1 MFNSH
6 QRLLSKKIKTLLMSA
21 CLVGGVQLLIGC
33 DSPSSSTADN
43 DNAAQI
49 DKNTEAS
56 VPSDSSASV
65 ETDAMTTNK
74 ESNTA
79 ATSLP
84 DDQVVS
90 PSGYQKLSFGEVVT
104 PERLADLG
112 LTKQASDNDQCYYVS
127 DPKQQYMDKAYGE
140 RASVLYQIIDGKVAL
155 ITIRDPSIPFYT
167 DIKVGD
173 SVQAVMDAHDDSL
186 TYAVDKYAVGGD
198 YYNLIA
204 NVNFIIID
212 DENVGE
218 ALTADN
224 IKLDNDNDNDNDT
237 LPIQIEYHL
246 KGGQKLSA
254 NTITETDWTVETKR
268 ALQGQVESID
278 IGIPDAIYL
287 VEGCS

>member
-1 MFNSH
+1 MFFDHHLSFTKTKSL
-6 QRLLSKKIKTLLMSA
+6 LLSI
-21 CLVGGVQLLIGC
+21 CVVGGVQLLTGC
-33 DSPSSSTADN
+33 DSQTSPAD
-43 DNAAQI
+43 DNAAQM
-49 DKNTEAS
+49 DKNSDPAQTD
-56 VPSDSSASV
+56 PSAPVTVDNDKTAIEKETSS
-65 ETDAMTTNK
+65 TD
-74 ESNTA
+74 
-79 ATSLP
+79 TSLA

-90 PSGYQKLSFGEVVT
+90 PSGYQKLGFGQVVT
-104 PERLADLG
+104 PALLADLG
-112 LTKQASDNDQCYYVS
+112 LTKQASDNEQCYYVS
-127 DPKQQYMDKAYGE
+127 DPKQYYMDQAYGK
-140 RASVLYQIIDGKVAL
+140 RASVLYQVIDGKVAL
-155 ITIRDPSIPFYT
+155 ITIRDPNIPFYS

-204 NVNFIIID
+204 NVNFIIVD

-218 ALTADN
+218 PLKEDN
-224 IKLDNDNDNDNDT
+224 IKLDSANDT

-254 NTITETDWTVETKR
+254 NTITETEWTVETKR
-268 ALQGQVESID
+268 ALQGEVESID

>member
-1 MFNSH
+1 MFFDHHLSFTKTKSL
-6 QRLLSKKIKTLLMSA
+6 LLSVCVM
-21 CLVGGVQLLIGC
+21 GGVQLLTGC
-33 DSPSSSTADN
+33 DSQTSPAD
-43 DNAAQI
+43 DNAAQM
-49 DKNTEAS
+49 DKNSDPAQTD
-56 VPSDSSASV
+56 PSAPVTVDNDKTAIEKETSS
-65 ETDAMTTNK
+65 TD
-74 ESNTA
+74 
-79 ATSLP
+79 TSLA

-90 PSGYQKLSFGEVVT
+90 PSGYQKLGFGQVVT
-104 PERLADLG
+104 PALLADLG
-112 LTKQASDNDQCYYVS
+112 LTKQASDNEQCYYVS
-127 DPKQQYMDKAYGE
+127 DPKQYYMDQAYGK
-140 RASVLYQIIDGKVAL
+140 RASVLYQVIDGKVAL
-155 ITIRDPSIPFYT
+155 ITIRDPNIPFYS

-204 NVNFIIID
+204 NVNFIIVD

-218 ALTADN
+218 PLKEDN
-224 IKLDNDNDNDNDT
+224 IKLDSANDT

-268 ALQGQVESID
+268 ALQGEVESID

>member
-1 MFNSH
+1 MFFDHHLSFTKTKSL
-6 QRLLSKKIKTLLMSA
+6 LLSVCVM
-21 CLVGGVQLLIGC
+21 GGVQLLTGC
-33 DSPSSSTADN
+33 DSQTSPAD
-43 DNAAQI
+43 DNAAQM
-49 DKNTEAS
+49 DKNSDPAQTD
-56 VPSDSSASV
+56 PSAPVTVDNDKTAIEKETSS
-65 ETDAMTTNK
+65 TD
-74 ESNTA
+74 
-79 ATSLP
+79 TSLA

-90 PSGYQKLSFGEVVT
+90 PSGYQKLGFGQVVT
-104 PERLADLG
+104 PALLADLG
-112 LTKQASDNDQCYYVS
+112 LTKQASDNEQCYYVS
-127 DPKQQYMDKAYGE
+127 DPKQYYMDQAYGK
-140 RASVLYQIIDGKVAL
+140 RASVLYQVIDGRVAL
-155 ITIRDPSIPFYT
+155 ITIRDPNIPFYS

-204 NVNFIIID
+204 NANFIIVD

-218 ALTADN
+218 LLKEDN
-224 IKLDNDNDNDNDT
+224 IKLDSANDT

-268 ALQGQVESID
+268 ALQGEVESID